1 MICVLIRD
9 ALMRCTAIDGIR
21 KYYID
26 TVAVWNDKK
35 KWNDSQATARVLCAF
50 WFVDMFVRCDGRL
63 KCNMKK
69 SINKCGAR
77 QRSERMCTN
86 VQVSKFEV
94 HLTLVSAESSLYFDR
109 NYKMYCDLVFCCNTH
124 KVHGI
129 RLAFAIILI
138 KEAALCLA
146 HFHIYMKRAIEW
158 NVFTVWV
165 HPLHI
170 HRENLYK
177 TCVSPNHARAHWH
190 IQYDSPLSP
199 FLSYLTIFFGWK
211 MRFPVIYCKIK

>member
-1 MICVLIRD
+1 MIKNKIKWQPSNSTDFVCVLVR
-9 ALMRCTAIDGIR
+9 G
-21 KYYID
+21 
-26 TVAVWNDKK
+26 
-35 KWNDSQATARVLCAF
+35 
-50 WFVDMFVRCDGRL
+50 FVRCDGRL

-109 NYKMYCDLVFCCNTH
+109 NYKMYCDLVFRCTH

-138 KEAALCLA
+138 KEAAFCLA

-190 IQYDSPLSP
+190 FQYVSPLSP